1 MWRNSALGVRA
12 RITQRRETVLVAL
25 ATLTLVSASTGLF
38 ILSRGA
44 SASQSAR
51 ARPSTFSALPMLDIS
66 SFGFAS
72 PAGQVG
78 QVGQVEI
85 HHVGGNSETP
95 SVITPITATVPIWA
109 SVRTTPASSA
119 SSSSDPLSLE
129 AFYTSPDPLPA
140 AAPGSIVRSEPI
152 PHAVGLPT
160 QATAYRVLYHSES
173 TTGAD
178 IAVSGTVVIPAR
190 TPPVTGY
197 PIVAWTHGT
206 TGLANAC
213 APSKQGVNTIPYL
226 SEFIDEGMIVA
237 ATDYQGLGTLGIH
250 PYLVGQSEGQA
261 VLDAARAARNLAGSI
276 ASDSVI
282 IFGHSQGGQAALFAG
297 QISHLYAPDLF
308 VVGVVAVAP
317 VSNVSEFA
325 PAVPG
330 RNPDTFSAYV
340 VMALY
345 AWSIAYA
352 DVSTNRIFRS
362 GWKDNTAVQTHLIQN
377 EPGLAPTVAPVLIVQ
392 GTADSLIPY
401 ATTTTLVDQQLCG
414 AQHDT
419 VEYDVVRGASH
430 GSVVGTAQPDV
441 LQWTAARFAGQTAPN
456 TCG

>member
-1 MWRNSALGVRA
+1 
-12 RITQRRETVLVAL
+12 
-25 ATLTLVSASTGLF
+25 
-38 ILSRGA
+38 
-44 SASQSAR
+44 
-51 ARPSTFSALPMLDIS
+51 MLDIS

-72 PAGQVG
+72 PAGQAGQVG

-152 PHAVGLPT
+152 PDAEGLPA

-178 IAVSGTVVIPAR
+178 IAVSGTVVIPGGP
-190 TPPVTGY
+190 PPVTGY
-197 PIVAWTHGT
+197 PIVTWAHGT
-206 TGLANAC
+206 TGLADAC
-213 APSKQGVNTIPYL
+213 APSKQGVNTVPYL
-226 SEFIDEGMIVA
+226 SELIDEGMIVA
-237 ATDYQGLGTLGIH
+237 ATDYQGLGTTGIH

-261 VLDAARAARNLAGSI
+261 VLDAARAARNLAGSV

-345 AWSIAYA
+345 AWSIAYGDLPLSDVFTPWAIATTPAINQMCSDEVTDTYA

-362 GWKDNTAVQTHLIQN
+362 GWKDNTAVQAHLIQN

-392 GTADSLIPY
+392 GKADSLIPY
-401 ATTTTLVDQQLCG
+401 ATTTTLVDQRLCG

-430 GSVVGTAQPDV
+430 GSVVETAQPDV
-441 LQWTAARFAGQTAPN
+441 LQWIAARFAGQTAPD
-456 TCG
+456 TCGQRHPVLTD

>member
-25 ATLTLVSASTGLF
+25 ATLTLVSASTGWV

-44 SASQSAR
+44 SASQSSW
-51 ARPSTFSALPMLDIS
+51 ARPSPFPALPMLDIS

-109 SVRTTPASSA
+109 SVRTTTASSA

-152 PHAVGLPT
+152 PHAVGLPA

-190 TPPVTGY
+190 PPPVTGY
-197 PIVAWTHGT
+197 PIVTWAHGT
-206 TGLANAC
+206 TGLADAC

-330 RNPDTFSAYV
+330 RNPDTFSGYV

-345 AWSIAYA
+345 AWHIAYEDLPLS
-352 DVSTNRIFRS
+352 DVFTPGPIPPRRRS
-362 GWKDNTAVQTHLIQN
+362 IRCA
-377 EPGLAPTVAPVLIVQ
+377 
-392 GTADSLIPY
+392 
-401 ATTTTLVDQQLCG
+401 ATK
-414 AQHDT
+414 
-419 VEYDVVRGASH
+419 
-430 GSVVGTAQPDV
+430 
-441 LQWTAARFAGQTAPN
+441 
-456 TCG
+456 